1 MQLFDKWQSVTEA
14 YNSFHGEAKHLGRA
28 VADFLKDFSETNDSF
43 YNAILKMF
51 KSESE
56 GFSILVKEAESDGFS
71 ILVKEGES
79 VDDFPLVFK
88 FRNINDDND
97 EWEFIVR
104 DKQEENQTMHEYLE
118 ECESK
123 GKTHLLGK
131 QIERAEQC
139 LSLVR
144 SELVNFD
151 AYLIIQ
157 YLIVELLKN
166 GGFDD

>member
-1 MQLFDKWQSVTEA
+1 MKLFEKWQELTDA
-14 YNSFHGEAKHLGRA
+14 YNSFNGEYKILAKE
-28 VADFLKDFSETNDSF
+28 VSFFLEYLVQTNDSF
-43 YNAILKMF
+43 KNAIVKKF
-51 KSESE
+51 KGHCD
-56 GFSILVKEAESDGFS
+56 GFSILVKEA
-71 ILVKEGES
+71 ES

-88 FRNINDDND
+88 FKNINDNKD

-104 DKQEENQTMHEYLE
+104 DKQEENQTMHDFLE
-118 ECESK
+118 ECERDK
-123 GKTHLLGK
+123 KTHLLGK
-131 QIERAEQC
+131 QIERVEQC